1 MVIFLVEKSHET
13 NIWMSIW
20 VMSHFCYNTTN
31 SKCAC
36 WGNVCGVFKQFISTY
51 HLNIWKFNKYW
62 FKRKTLFICIINMH
76 IGSIY
81 KFIILILFTML
92 WLQSNVFFSKL
103 ASEFIKTFT
112 NILVKH
118 VIRKEIKSLY
128 FTNFIN
134 LFKEYMLLWNFETQI
149 YKANK
154 INMSKEKYVINWYF
168 VILFM

>member
-1 MVIFLVEKSHET
+1 
-13 NIWMSIW
+13 
-20 VMSHFCYNTTN
+20 
-31 SKCAC
+31 
-36 WGNVCGVFKQFISTY
+36 
-51 HLNIWKFNKYW
+51 
-62 FKRKTLFICIINMH
+62 MH

-134 LFKEYMLLWNFETQI
+134 LFKEYMLL
-149 YKANK
+149 
-154 INMSKEKYVINWYF
+154 
-168 VILFM
+168 